1 MISRACGWFI
11 GQRTPGGG
19 GGCLVPC
26 YDPSQTWC
34 QVISIRLVPRLS
46 LPSIPS
52 PHSAMT
58 GINLQSVPMA
68 CLASAAAGVAFH
80 GVVQYIELD
89 LILLHALV
97 AASFLLPA
105 LIYIDINVYDSTL
118 QFSTLKLAC
127 FAFGLTSSI
136 LIYRAF
142 FHRLRRFPGPF
153 AARLSKLYAVSLS
166 TGLRYNIELQKLH
179 QKYGDVVRTGR
190 CSSC

>member
-1 MISRACGWFI
+1 MGTRVISRTCGWFI

-46 LPSIPS
+46 LHSIPS

-58 GINLQSVPMA
+58 VPMA

-118 QFSTLKLAC
+118 QFSTLKLGC

-136 LIYRAF
+136 LVYRAF
-142 FHRLRRFPGPF
+142 FHRLKRFPGPF